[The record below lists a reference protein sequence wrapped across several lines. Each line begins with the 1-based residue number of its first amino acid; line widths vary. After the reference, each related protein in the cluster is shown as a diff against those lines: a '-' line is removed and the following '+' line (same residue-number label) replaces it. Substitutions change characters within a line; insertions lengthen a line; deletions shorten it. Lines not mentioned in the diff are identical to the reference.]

1 MSMTELLP
9 SWELA
14 LDSANRSPYTIKDY
28 LASVRSLA
36 AYLRVHSMPDGI
48 GETAPEHIR
57 AYLRAERERT
67 SPATAQRHY
76 RNLHVWF
83 NWLER
88 EGEIDESPMRR
99 VEKPKVPATV
109 KPFFEDKEIEA
120 LLKSASGKSFEE
132 RRDEAIMRVLV
143 DTGVRV
149 SGLANLHL
157 EDVML
162 SQKRLRVTLKGGDV
176 TYIPIGRK
184 TAAAL
189 DRYVRSRAR
198 HPKASSPWLWLQVR
212 NRAEH
217 FTATGIRQMLE
228 RRGRQA
234 GVTGVNPHR
243 FRHTF
248 ADQWLAAGGN
258 LDDLQSIGGWKSI
271 TMPLEYAR
279 GRGLSRAAQAHE
291 RLSPGDRF

>member
-1 MSMTELLP
+1 
-9 SWELA
+9 
-14 LDSANRSPYTIKDY
+14 
-28 LASVRSLA
+28 
-36 AYLRVHSMPDGI
+36 MPDGI

-57 AYLRAERERT
+57 AFLRAERERA

-83 NWLER
+83 AWLEA

-99 VEKPKVPATV
+99 VDKPKVPVAV

-120 LLKSASGKSFEE
+120 LLKSASGSSFED
-132 RRDEAIMRVLV
+132 RRDAAIMRVLV

-149 SGLANLHL
+149 SGLAGLQL
-157 EDVML
+157 DDVML
-162 SQKRLRVTLKGGDV
+162 GQKRLRVRLKGGDV
-176 TYIPIGRK
+176 TYVPVGRR

-198 HPKASSPWLWLQVR
+198 QPGASSPWLWLQLR
-212 NRAEH
+212 NRAGH
-217 FTATGIRQMLE
+217 FTHTGIRQMLE

-234 GVTGVNPHR
+234 GVTAVTPHR

-258 LDDLQSIGGWKSI
+258 VDDLMSIAGWKSI
-271 TMPLEYAR
+271 TMPLAYAR
-279 GRGLSRAAQAHE
+279 GRGVSRAAQAHE